1 MPRRTTRLR
10 RQARQDIA
18 SMDELLGAQWVCLPL
33 MGLSP
38 LAPEPHEGKKV
49 RSIVVY
55 CLVVAPPPLALSL
68 LSSSFR
74 FCSSLCS
81 APLLFSL
88 HRGCRRVILKKNRS
102 KIRQA
107 DRMKDISK
115 IRQAGRCVFVLYSKV
130 DEQSPVEKQNTVE
143 KQSTAEQ

>member
-18 SMDELLGAQWVCLPL
+18 SMDELLRAQWVCLPV

-38 LAPEPHEGKKV
+38 LAQELHEGKKV
-49 RSIVVY
+49 CSIVVY

-88 HRGCRRVILKKNRS
+88 RRGCRRVILKKDRS

-107 DRMKDISK
+107 DRMKDRSK
-115 IRQAGRCVFVLYSKV
+115 IRQAGRCVC
-130 DEQSPVEKQNTVE
+130 TV
-143 KQSTAEQ
+143 Q